1 MKNPVSASDMAQGSQ
16 ISDNNPARNW
26 NGNATASLAKKQRS
40 KDGPAIGDDGG

>member
-26 NGNATASLAKKQRS
+26 NGNATASLGKKTAQQGWTS
-40 KDGPAIGDDGG
+40 DWG